1 MTTNK
6 NNKEE
11 KRQMFFDMQEHPERY
26 TDEQVEALLA
36 DEDIKAFFHDM
47 AMTRM
52 AQQKANSKKVDV
64 DGAWKDFAEKHH
76 LFDADNALSS
86 NEPLTSDDALTEK
99 LTSAK
104 SPSSSSNRFK
114 IAASI
119 IGVIFLSG
127 ITFAAI
133 HSGIFRSSSSDEAT
147 PGKTEQLSS
156 DAKTALRDSTKAAVT
171 EKTDSL
177 NLKPVVFD
185 NAELGD
191 VISQLAAF
199 YQVKV
204 EFDNA
209 EAQHIRIFFN
219 WDKTKS
225 LQQNLAIL
233 NAFDR
238 IQITEED
245 GTLKVE

>member
-6 NNKEE
+6 SKEE
-11 KRQMFFDMQEHPERY
+11 KRMMFFDMQEHPDRY

-36 DEDIKAFFHDM
+36 DEEMKDFFHDM
-47 AMTRM
+47 AMVRM
-52 AQQKANSKKVDV
+52 AEQKANPKKVNV
-64 DGAWKDFAEKHH
+64 EEAWKEFATSHPMANSDGETSTASTPSSEHH
-76 LFDADNALSS
+76 LKTA
-86 NEPLTSDDALTEK
+86 TSG
-99 LTSAK
+99 
-104 SPSSSSNRFK
+104 NRFK

-127 ITFAAI
+127 ITLAAI
-133 HSGIFRSSSSDEAT
+133 HYGIFRSSSSEET
-147 PGKTEQLSS
+147 SQVKTEQPSS
-156 DAKTALRDSTKAAVT
+156 EAKTALQDSTKAAVT
-171 EKTDSL
+171 EKKDSL

-191 VISQLAAF
+191 VVSQLAAF
-199 YQVKV
+199 YHVKV
-204 EFDNA
+204 EFENA

-219 WDKTKS
+219 WDKTKT

-238 IQITEED
+238 IQITYSSADE
-245 GTLKVE
+245 TLKVE

>member
-11 KRQMFFDMQEHPERY
+11 KRQMFFDMQEHPECY

-36 DEDIKAFFHDM
+36 DEDIKTLFHDM
-47 AMTRM
+47 AMARM
-52 AQQKANSKKVDV
+52 AQQKANHKKVNV
-64 DGAWKDFAEKHH
+64 DGAWKEFAEKHH
-76 LFDADNALSS
+76 ISSDNIHPS
-86 NEPLTSDDALTEK
+86 
-99 LTSAK
+99 TSAN
-104 SPSSSSNRFK
+104 SYRFK

-133 HSGIFRSSSSDEAT
+133 HSGIFRFLSSEDVS
-147 PGKTEQLSS
+147 PVKTEQPSP
-156 DAKTALRDSTKAAVT
+156 ATKTALRDSTKTVT
-171 EKTDSL
+171 TERTDSIS
-177 NLKPVVFD
+177 LKPVVFD
-185 NAELGD
+185 NAELGN
-191 VISQLAAF
+191 VITQLAAF
-199 YQVKV
+199 YHVKV

-209 EAQHIRIFFN
+209 ETQHTRIFFN
-219 WDKTKS
+219 WDKAKT
-225 LQQNLAIL
+225 LQQNLDIL

-238 IQITEED
+238 IQITEEN